1 MLDLGTLA
9 EDRYYEIKLLDGA
22 ELRLKRPSQAM
33 YEFLLTLDKL
43 NETDSAAVINGF
55 SKLFE
60 RILNRNVEGAH
71 FDREQLIEDY
81 DFKVISYVISDY
93 FNYWN
98 EEVNDK
104 VNFQ

>member
-1 MLDLGTLA
+1 MLNLRALA
-9 EDRYYEIKLLDGA
+9 EENFYEIKLLDGQ
-22 ELRLKRPSQAM
+22 ELKLKRPSQAM

-43 NETDSAAVINGF
+43 KESDQAAVINGF
-55 SKLFE
+55 SSLFE
-60 RILNRNVEGAH
+60 RILNRNVDGAH
-71 FDREQLIEDY
+71 FTKEQLIEEY
-81 DFKVISYVISDY
+81 DFKVISYVITDY